1 MSLRVLGVDP
11 GSIKSGYGLIE
22 ESQQKLRTID
32 FGAIYTHPK
41 DPFPARLL
49 EIKRGLEQVIT
60 RYQPQV
66 LALEDVF
73 FAKNVKSA
81 LKLGHARGV
90 ILVTAMEVGLEIVE
104 YAPLEIK
111 QAVVGYG
118 RADKY
123 QIQQM
128 VKILLGLQDIPQPED
143 AADALAVAIC
153 HIHSAE
159 MRRRLMNL

>member
-22 ESQQKLRTID
+22 ESQNKLRTLD

-41 DPFPARLL
+41 DPFPVRLL

-60 RYQPQV
+60 CYQPEV
-66 LALEDVF
+66 MALEDVF

-90 ILVTAMEVGLEIVE
+90 ILVTAVEAGLEVVE

-118 RADKY
+118 RADKH

-128 VKILLGLQDIPQPED
+128 VKILLGLRDIPQPED

-159 MRRRLMNL
+159 MKRRLMNL